1 MQAYVMRPGSMD
13 GASSH
18 GDSTPTASHKEG
30 ASVRGVH
37 SRDHERDQAVAKG
50 ASTTQTGHPARDQ
63 GETCDLGPS
72 TTMPASRGGSSA
84 SAAPSVVKQEK
95 SEPKRRRK
103 QRGKR
108 TKKKPTS
115 GGPVPRAPDPRA
127 SALSET
133 AALGVLAVV
142 GLWALYRLLFVGTS
156 A

>member
-1 MQAYVMRPGSMD
+1 MRPGSMD

-18 GDSTPTASHKEG
+18 GDSNPTASRKEG

-50 ASTTQTGHPARDQ
+50 ASTTQTGHPTRDQ

-72 TTMPASRGGSSA
+72 ATMPASRGGSSA

-95 SEPKRRRK
+95 SESKRRRR

-108 TKKKPTS
+108 TKKKTTS
-115 GGPVPRAPDPRA
+115 GGPVPRALDPSA
-127 SALSET
+127 SAVSAT
-133 AALGVLAVV
+133 RSLGVLAIVV
-142 GLWALYRLLFVGTS
+142 FFTWGFVDVSLPNLFPG
-156 A
+156 

>member
-30 ASVRGVH
+30 ASVSDVH

-50 ASTTQTGHPARDQ
+50 ASATQTGHPARDQ

-72 TTMPASRGGSSA
+72 ATMPASRGVSPA

-95 SEPKRRRK
+95 SEPKRRRR

-127 SALSET
+127 SAQSET